1 MFMPQQKLTP
11 EEKAFLRM
19 RTISNVSNF
28 VSVIVA
34 IRAGKYFSKR
44 ELFDKF

>member
-19 RTISNVSNF
+19 RTISNVSSF
-28 VSVIVA
+28 VTVIVA
-34 IRAGKYFSKR
+34 IRAVPFALDYAKR
-44 ELFDKF
+44 FF